1 MDETPNILE
10 LEGIVK
16 EFSSVRVLDRVSMSI
31 RQGEIMMWSTLS
43 GHRKGGIIFFIITRG

>member
-16 EFSSVRVLDRVSMSI
+16 EFSL
-31 RQGEIMMWSTLS
+31 MWSTLS